1 MRMELVS
8 VIYSHSSY
16 FDVLDI
22 CLKQFPGDT
31 LVAADKPVDGIETLI
46 YDESLTYSER
56 LIQVLEQISQE
67 WVLYTH
73 EDHILYGD
81 VDWELIYSLSR
92 PKADFI
98 KLCRTGRLKAQ
109 IHSPRLFQLDNRSPD
124 IFAVQPTI
132 WRRESFIS
140 FLKKAGPN
148 SIWDLEIKG
157 PEFIGD
163 LRGWLYWT
171 SKEKQRGGHY
181 DSLIYPCVLTAICKG
196 KWNVSEYGPELA
208 EIFEKYGVDSSIR
221 GVV

>member
-1 MRMELVS
+1 MELVS

-31 LVAADKPVDGIETLI
+31 LVAADKPVEGIETLI

-73 EDHILYGD
+73 EDHILYDD

-148 SIWDLEIKG
+148 SIQGLEIKG

-171 SKEKQRGGHY
+171 SKEKERGRMCY
-181 DSLIYPCVLTAICKG
+181 DSLIYPCILTAICNG
-196 KWNVSEYGPELA
+196 KWNMGEYGPELA
-208 EIFEKYGVDSSIR
+208 EIFAKYGVDSSIR
-221 GVV
+221 GII